1 MNEVPSEQLR
11 VSDTDR
17 ESALQALGE
26 HMSVGRLTLDEYGD
40 RSAKVTASK
49 TRGDLAEVFA
59 DLPAPHPVFDGA
71 KAAGTP
77 PPPPQQAVAEPAPAA
92 PNSPAEWSDRPLVQ
106 RLTAAAVPV
115 SALVAVGLFLASGA
129 WLWFLLPVVLT
140 MVGGG
145 LWDQDWRDRGSARR
159 RERHDWHREMRSSM
173 YEARREMRDAHR
185 QMRHHHRDWRRDF
198 RG

>member
-1 MNEVPSEQLR
+1 MNDVPSEQLR

-49 TRGDLAEVFA
+49 TRGDLGEIFA
-59 DLPAPHPVFDGA
+59 DLPEPHPAFDGA
-71 KAAGTP
+71 KAQT
-77 PPPPQQAVAEPAPAA
+77 PPQQAAAEPVPAT
-92 PNSPAEWSDRPLVQ
+92 PSGPVEWSDRPLVQ

-115 SALVAVGLFLASGA
+115 SVLIAVGLFLVSG
-129 WLWFLLPVVLT
+129 WWPWFLLPVVLT

-145 LWDQDWRDRGSARR
+145 LWGQEWRDRGHDRH
-159 RERHDWHREMRSSM
+159 RERHDWRREMRGTM
-173 YEARREMRDAHR
+173 HDVHREMRDARR

>member
-1 MNEVPSEQLR
+1 VNDVPSEQLR

-49 TRGDLAEVFA
+49 TRGDLGEVFA
-59 DLPAPHPVFDGA
+59 DLPAPHPVFDG
-71 KAAGTP
+71 KAA
-77 PPPPQQAVAEPAPAA
+77 PPPQAAAEPVPAK
-92 PNSPAEWSDRPLVQ
+92 PSGPVEWSDRPLAQ
-106 RLTAAAVPV
+106 RGTAAAVPIAV
-115 SALVAVGLFLASGA
+115 LVAIVVGITTGFWWLFAI
-129 WLWFLLPVVLT
+129 PIVLT

-145 LWDQDWRDRGSARR
+145 LWGQEWRDRGQDRH
-159 RERHDWHREMRSSM
+159 REHHDW
-173 YEARREMRDAHR
+173 RREMRGTMHDVHRDMRDARR

>member
-1 MNEVPSEQLR
+1 MNDVPSEQLR

-49 TRGDLAEVFA
+49 TRGELGEVFA
-59 DLPAPHPVFDGA
+59 DLPQPHPVFDGA
-71 KAAGTP
+71 T
-77 PPPPQQAVAEPAPAA
+77 PPPPQQAVAEPGPAK
-92 PNSPAEWSDRPLVQ
+92 PSGPVEWSDRPLAQ
-106 RLTAAAVPV
+106 RGTAAAVPIAV
-115 SALVAVGLFLASGA
+115 LVAIVVGITTGFW
-129 WLWFLLPVVLT
+129 WLFLLPAVLT

-145 LWDQDWRDRGSARR
+145 LWGQEWRDRGQDR
-159 RERHDWHREMRSSM
+159 HREHHEWKRDMRGAM
-173 YEARREMRDAHR
+173 HDVHRDMRDARR